1 MTIKESTM
9 PSQLSP
15 EIQVA
20 PQKKKSMNPVII
32 LLFVVLAAVFMT
44 YFLDS
49 GAFERNGKLIVPGT
63 YQVLEKDV
71 SVSNLLGIYSEGSD
85 AKAVSLLDALVSIP
99 QAINKQSGMI
109 FMVLFI
115 GGMFGVLNKVG
126 AIETGLERMLSVT
139 KGNVYLLVPAMM
151 IAFSMGSTF
160 MGMAKE
166 YLLVIPMVVAM
177 AHRMG
182 LSSIVGLAIV
192 AIPVKVGY
200 LASIT
205 NPYALSIA
213 QPLVDVPVFSGMG
226 MRVLVYVVLMVVGIL
241 YVLRSIRKEVKN
253 VTIEAGWDASP
264 LPTRHALVLLILGL
278 GIGFLVYASQT
289 WHWKYNELSAY
300 YLALGVIFAVVG
312 GLNSNETVDAFVSGM
327 KKVLIA
333 GVLIGLAT
341 SVSLLLAQGQ
351 VLDSII
357 FALSSVVGENNATFA
372 AFGMF
377 FAQLVIDVAIPS
389 TSGQAAV
396 TMPILGPLGQL
407 AGVDP
412 HTTVLAFL
420 MGNGATN
427 IITPTSSGLL
437 IFLATAQVG
446 WGQWARYIFPFFL
459 IIILFALLFLSI
471 SLSVYG

>member
-1 MTIKESTM
+1 MTIKDSTLM
-9 PSQLSP
+9 SQADS
-15 EIQVA
+15 
-20 PQKKKSMNPVII
+20 KSKKSMNPVII
-32 LLFVVLAAVFMT
+32 LLLVVLAAVLMT

-49 GAFERNGKLIVPGT
+49 GKFERNGKLIVPGT
-63 YQVLEKDV
+63 YQVLEK
-71 SVSNLLGIYSEGSD
+71 SVSPVNLINIYPQKE
-85 AKAVSLLDALVSIP
+85 AAHAVSLLDALVSIP
-99 QAINKQSGMI
+99 EAINKQSGMI

-126 AIETGLERMLSVT
+126 AIETGLERMLSAT
-139 KGNVYLLVPAMM
+139 KGNVYILVPAMM
-151 IAFSMGSTF
+151 IIFSMGSTF

-177 AHRMG
+177 ANRMG
-182 LSSIVGLAIV
+182 MSSLIGLAIV

-213 QPLVDVPVFSGMG
+213 QPLVGVPVFSGMG
-226 MRVLVYVVLMVVGIL
+226 MRIFVYVVLMIIGIL
-241 YVLRSIRKEVKN
+241 YVLRSIKKEAKN
-253 VTIEAGWDASP
+253 NTIEMSWDSAK
-264 LPTRHALVLLILGL
+264 LPTRHTWVLLTLAV

-300 YLALGVIFAVVG
+300 YLSLGILFAIVG
-312 GLNSNETVDAFVSGM
+312 GLTANETVDAFVSGM

-341 SVSLLLAQGQ
+341 AVAILLSKGQILDTIIHSLA
-351 VLDSII
+351 
-357 FALSSVVGENNATFA
+357 SVVGENNSNLA
-372 AFGMF
+372 AYGMF
-377 FAQLVIDVAIPS
+377 FSQLLIDVAIPS

-459 IIILFALLFLSI
+459 IIILCAMAFLSL
-471 SLSVYG
+471 SLAVYG